1 MRFRVILIDN
11 FKREAKRLLK
21 KYPSLKNELVVL
33 QQQLLENPRM
43 GIQIAENVYK
53 IRLSVKSKGRGKSG
67 GMRVITFV

>member
-1 MRFRVILIDN
+1 MRFRFILIDD

-53 IRLSVKSKGRGKSG
+53 I
-67 GMRVITFV
+67 

>member
-43 GIQIAENVYK
+43 
-53 IRLSVKSKGRGKSG
+53 
-67 GMRVITFV
+67 